1 MATITSYGLAQ
12 EYRVYCGLCR
22 AQATRL
28 QGRGI
33 TEEKLTGGSDLIK
46 IMQDTETAALNAETA
61 KELLTQQEGMQ
72 RNELNVLLRAVV
84 NAVKKQYGKGAKE
97 GKDFHVGDYLA
108 DSTPKALQWAD
119 DVEKAYP
126 KYKDDLQKQGI
137 MPSDIESIKLS
148 AAALEATDTLQ
159 ETSKRSTTQAT
170 ATAHAALDAVVK
182 FIDALYSA
190 VNMEFAKEP
199 AVRGDF
205 EAAKKLRYQ
214 AAPKPVKPNDK
225 AEGTPA
231 ASAAQPAIAK

>member
-12 EYRVYCGLCR
+12 EYRVDCGLCR

-61 KELLTQQEGMQ
+61 KELLTRQEAMQ
-72 RNELNVLLRAVV
+72 RNRLSVLLRAVV
-84 NAVKKQYGKGAKE
+84 NAVKKQFGKGAKE
-97 GKDFHVGDYLA
+97 GKDFRVGEYLA

-119 DVEKAYP
+119 DVVKAFA

-137 MPSDIESIKLS
+137 MPVDIESIKAS
-148 AAALEATDTLQ
+148 AAALEATDTQQ
-159 ETSKRSTTQAT
+159 ETSKRSATQAT
-170 ATAHAALDAVVK
+170 ATAHAAFDAVVK

-199 AVRGDF
+199 AVRADF

-214 AAPKPVKPNDK
+214 AAPRPVKPEIQTDPNIT
-225 AEGTPA
+225 APA
-231 ASAAQPAIAK
+231 AQRAAAK